1 MTAPV
6 VQSICLCFLITF
18 VSTQT
23 CYDNKWFTIRSLSTG
38 LAVDGRDPAAIMLK
52 NFDGSIYQ
60 QWKFEI
66 GYESGSYY
74 VMNRA
79 SGNVL
84 DMHADEKYVTTTPLD
99 CPGYDQIWCVFGD
112 GRFAYWHG
120 GNLMAENDYVV
131 DGARLGISANINAT
145 ITQAFV
151 VEEYLCAELEFNV

>member
-6 VQSICLCFLITF
+6 VQSKACIYLCFLITF

-23 CYDNKWFTIRSLSTG
+23 CYDNKWFTIRSVSTG
-38 LAVDGRDPAAIMLK
+38 LAVDGRDPTAIMLK

-60 QWKFEI
+60 QWKFQL
-66 GYESGSYY
+66 GSKSGSYN

-84 DMHADEKYVTTTPLD
+84 DINADEKYVTTTPLGCLD
-99 CPGYDQIWCVFGD
+99 WWQIWCVFGD
-112 GRFAYWHG
+112 GRIASWQG
-120 GNLMAENDYVV
+120 GNLKAENDYVF
-131 DGARLGISANINAT
+131 DGARLGISGDKINAT

-151 VEEYLCAELEFNV
+151 VEEYV